1 MLMLFRDE
9 EEELSNEESNLS
21 RMIDDTEKEWKVNKQ
36 DMFRQS
42 HMSQQRMMYETQSYQ
57 SRTGKNG
64 DNCGL
69 INNI

>member
-36 DMFRQS
+36 DMFR
-42 HMSQQRMMYETQSYQ
+42 
-57 SRTGKNG
+57 
-64 DNCGL
+64 
-69 INNI
+69 